1 MQFERWITIDM
12 AKGQTHAYDIGTLLC
27 SGDESSIRVGVEITR
42 NGTAEDVSGAIK
54 GYVTLPSGLGLM
66 PFDGESDGN
75 RAWIDLPQDALGM
88 TGRISIAIRSFD
100 TEQTTV
106 LLLASANVCRVDA
119 DQYYDPSDYVGDIT
133 ELISDA
139 QTAATAAQ
147 AALDQAS
154 NIVSYAAQTPTNAQA
169 RNARNNIGAEEI
181 TVTPVLVSDL
191 TAGKYVRAGNDDT
204 TVTMENGAPA
214 YTSSTNAYV
223 WVHECEEGDRF
234 TIHGVSAG
242 TYAKLCLFIDASG
255 NILAK
260 YGTSSSPTIDMAV
273 TAPAGSAFVVFH
285 RWGSGASTG
294 NSIAIGAAA
303 KYRLDELDT
312 AVAGCVKV
320 TAQTLTDAQKVTARD
335 NIGAP
340 SELAVAA
347 GDQHNAIMNTM
358 HNLWLSGGAIVYNA
372 NFLMS
377 EIIDVKSFML
387 CVLDSGYSAGAL
399 YYAAGVT
406 NRASYSSTSGFKT
419 GWLVLRP
426 GDRCCVVLRRN
437 SDNTPCPLSDL
448 VHMRIYDGYGKPSYS
463 YTSPIASLT
472 SFAKITSAGTYYL
485 QWGTD
490 IVSGNM
496 ADLPSDFP
504 SGSGAILTVDEYLA
518 GGNRFLIQRLLRVGP
533 TPNQWFRYTLDNGT
547 AYNAWCHLAN
557 VKDINTSVL
566 AGKKISIYGDSIST
580 FSGYIPSGNVSWYTG
595 SNCGVAAVTDT
606 WWKKTIDALGLTLLV
621 NNSWSG
627 RFACGYADTWTGRT
641 TNAGYKQGNI
651 DQLKS
656 GNDTPDIIVIMLGIN
671 DFNNE
676 APMGDY
682 DGTTTLPTDPN
693 TFTGGYA
700 MMLDR
705 IMTTYPLA
713 RVYCC
718 TLVNDDHN
726 PPSTFPEVN
735 GNGVALTTWNNAI
748 RKLATA
754 FGARVIEMAECGIT
768 HYNLETY
775 IGDFGDYGVGD
786 GVHPNA
792 AGHSLMAN
800 QAIHDMD
807 ESVKTRY

>member
-27 SGDESSIRVGVEITR
+27 SGDENSVRVGVEIVR
-42 NGTAEDVSGAIK
+42 NKAAENVTGAIK
-54 GYVTLPSGLGLM
+54 GYVTLPNGLGLM
-66 PFDGESDGN
+66 PFDGASDMN
-75 RAWIDLPQDALGM
+75 KAWIDLPQDALGM
-88 TGRISIAIRSFD
+88 TGRINIAVRSFD

-169 RNARNNIGAEEI
+169 RNARNNIDAEEI
-181 TVTPVLVSDL
+181 TVTPVLNSEL

-223 WVHECEEGDRF
+223 WVHECAAGDRF

-260 YGTSSSPTIDMAV
+260 YGTASTPTIDMAV

-312 AVAGCVKV
+312 AVAGCVHV
-320 TAQTLTDAQKVTARD
+320 TAQTLTDAQQTIARH
-335 NIGAP
+335 NINAP
-340 SELAVAA
+340 SEPGVVG
-347 GDQHNAIMNTM
+347 GDQHLAITATMENA
-358 HNLWLSGGAIVYNA
+358 WLSGGAVVYNA

-377 EIIDVKSFML
+377 QIFDVKGYML
-387 CVLDSGYSAGAL
+387 CVLDTGYSAGAL
-399 YYAAGVT
+399 YYASGVT

-419 GWLVLRP
+419 GWLVLKP
-426 GDRCCVVLRRN
+426 GDRVSVVLRRN
-437 SDNTPCPLSDL
+437 SDNTPIPLSDL
-448 VHMRIYDGYGKPSYS
+448 KHMRIYDGYGKPSYS

-472 SFAKITSAGTYYL
+472 SFAKIVTPGTFYL

-490 IVSGNM
+490 IVSGNL
-496 ADLPSDFP
+496 ADLPSDYP
-504 SGSGAILTVDEYLA
+504 SSAGAVLQVSEYLA
-518 GGNRFLIQRLLRVGP
+518 GGNQFLIQRLSTVSQSP
-533 TPNQWFRYTLDNGT
+533 KEWFRYTLSNGT
-547 AYNAWCHLAN
+547 AYNPWQHVAN
-557 VKDINTSVL
+557 IKDLNASVL

-580 FSGYIPSGNVSWYTG
+580 FSGYIPSGNVTWYTG

-641 TNAGYKQGNI
+641 TNAGYKQANI
-651 DQLKS
+651 DVLGSS
-656 GNDTPDIIVIMLGIN
+656 GTPDIIVIMLGIN

-713 RVYCC
+713 QIYCC
-718 TLVNDDHN
+718 TCVNGDHN
-726 PPSTFPEVN
+726 PPYTFPEIN
-735 GNGVALTTWNNAI
+735 GNGVALSTWNDAI
-748 RKLATA
+748 RKLAGA
-754 FGARVIEMAECGIT
+754 FGAKVIDFSQCGIT
-768 HYNLETY
+768 HYNMETY
-775 IGDFGDYGVGD
+775 VGDYDQQTGD